1 MFVTKTMST
10 SEFTKLV
17 PSVIPHFNP
26 IQLAAS
32 DSNGAEQSDEL
43 EHVAILST
51 N

>member
-1 MFVTKTMST
+1 MFATKTMST

-17 PSVIPHFNP
+17 PWVIPHFNP
-26 IQLAAS
+26 VQLAAS
-32 DSNGAEQSDEL
+32 DSEGAEQSDDV

>member
-10 SEFTKLV
+10 SEITKLV
-17 PSVIPHFNP
+17 PSVIPQFNQ

-32 DSNGAEQSDEL
+32 DPNGAEQSDEL